1 MTEDAAT
8 ELPKRLVSISS
19 SPDGPLVQV
28 DGQMVPST
36 WRLRMECSY
45 CDHVAEV
52 SLPHGLKTRSMAA
65 SFGDSILNHVK
76 RHWVLSESE
85 TTALTEEWSEPAR

>member
-1 MTEDAAT
+1 MTDYSAT
-8 ELPKRLVSISS
+8 ELPKRLVSITC
-19 SPDGPLVQV
+19 SPEGPLVRV

-52 SLPHGLKTRSMAA
+52 SLPHGLKSRSMA
-65 SFGDSILNHVK
+65 SLGDSVLNHMK
-76 RHWVLSESE
+76 RHWVLSEAESA
-85 TTALTEEWSEPAR
+85 ALIAEWSEPAR

>member
-1 MTEDAAT
+1 LTADAAT
-8 ELPKRLVSISS
+8 ELPKRLVSISTT
-19 SPDGPLVQV
+19 PEGPLVLV

-52 SLPHGLKTRSMAA
+52 SLPHGLKTRSMA
-65 SFGDSILNHVK
+65 SFGDSLLNHMK

-85 TTALTEEWSEPAR
+85 TAALTREWSEPAR

>member
-1 MTEDAAT
+1 MTADAAT
-8 ELPKRLVSISS
+8 ELPKRVVSISS
-19 SPDGPLVQV
+19 SPEGPLVHV

-36 WRLRMECSY
+36 WRWRMECYY

-52 SLPHGLKTRSMAA
+52 SLPHGLKTRSMAF
-65 SFGDSILNHVK
+65 FGDSLLNHVK

-85 TTALTEEWSEPAR
+85 TAALNREWSEPAS